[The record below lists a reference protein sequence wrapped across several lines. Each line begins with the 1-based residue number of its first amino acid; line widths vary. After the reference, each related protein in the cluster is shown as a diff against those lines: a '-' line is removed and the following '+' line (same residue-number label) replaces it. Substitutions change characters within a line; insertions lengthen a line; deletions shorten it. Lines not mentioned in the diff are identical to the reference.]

1 MMFNAAVTNQ
11 SQPEASPSFTGDVAG
26 GLVPAIPLTHGQATA
41 SGPGVELDAVRGSSE
56 VADWSREGPFD
67 IHQDHLRSAS
77 SPQLLQDTQGCLFR
91 MTSYDVESGGPNFA
105 PEYGVQFH
113 DPCLLEYVGAPE
125 SARRTSRSP
134 EYWIHHMGREKALG
148 AALQLQHDAG
158 LILSN
163 VQVLQQLVTSLN
175 RTSSGVLR
183 AVHGR
188 QPFPSSVI
196 QQVMPSYRV
205 RRASHYM
212 MAMGLWRPPVD
223 TEIQTPLPS
232 TACNACTSCQDCFPE
247 VPM

>member
-1 MMFNAAVTNQ
+1 M
-11 SQPEASPSFTGDVAG
+11 AG
-26 GLVPAIPLTHGQATA
+26 GLLLAIPLTHGQAIE

-56 VADWSREGPFD
+56 AADRSREGPFD
-67 IHQDHLRSAS
+67 IHQDHPRSAS

-105 PEYGVQFH
+105 PEYGVQLH
-113 DPCLLEYVGAPE
+113 DPRLLEYVGAPE
-125 SARRTSRSP
+125 SARLTSRIP
-134 EYWIHHMGREKALG
+134 EYWVHHMGREKALG

-158 LILSN
+158 LSN

-175 RTSSGVLR
+175 WTSSDVLR

-188 QPFPSSVI
+188 QPFPSSAI

-205 RRASHYM
+205 CRASHYM

-223 TEIQTPLPS
+223 MEIQTTLPS
-232 TACNACTSCQDCFPE
+232 AACNACTSYQDCFPE